1 MGEVV
6 RRILDS
12 TAFLKEFEKIRAIP
26 DEAERNK
33 QEEMLQ
39 EIFDKLIDWD
49 NYLHEYEYKQHCQ
62 EVLSRGVKATSLDW
76 QTVAAQW
83 DDLFAAKMPQAVRD
97 EIHYEQFKWHIFSY
111 EELHALH
118 REDAQ
123 SAFDQQKKD
132 TAYVLFQY
140 ENRAYRLENA
150 SLLKSEDL
158 EQGYTYTDYYIFDE
172 QRRWTYVHTHE
183 LQCGPYF
190 YQAK

>member
-26 DEAERNK
+26 DEAERSK

-39 EIFDKLIDWD
+39 EIFDKIIDWD

-62 EVLSRGVKATSLDW
+62 DVLSRGVKAISLDW
-76 QTVAAQW
+76 QTAAAQW

-97 EIHYEQFKWHIFSY
+97 EIHYEQFKWHLFSY
-111 EELHALH
+111 NKLSALQADQA
-118 REDAQ
+118 RA
-123 SAFDQQKKD
+123 AFNQQEKD
-132 TAYVLFQY
+132 TVYVLFQY

-150 SLLKSEDL
+150 SLLKTEDL
-158 EQGYTYTDYYIFDE
+158 DVDSSDVYIFDE

>member
-39 EIFDKLIDWD
+39 EIFDKIIDWD
-49 NYLHEYEYKQHCQ
+49 DYLHEYEYKQHCQ
-62 EVLSRGVKATSLDW
+62 DVLSRGVKAISLNW

-111 EELHALH
+111 NKLSALQADQA
-118 REDAQ
+118 RI
-123 SAFDQQKKD
+123 AFNQQEKD
-132 TAYVLFQY
+132 TVYVLFQY

-150 SLLKSEDL
+150 SLLKAEDL
-158 EQGYTYTDYYIFDE
+158 DVDSSDVYIFDE

>member
-26 DEAERNK
+26 DEAERSK

-39 EIFDKLIDWD
+39 EIFDKIIDWD
-49 NYLHEYEYKQHCQ
+49 DYLHEYEYKQHCQ
-62 EVLSRGVKATSLDW
+62 DVLSRGVKATSLDW

-83 DDLFAAKMPQAVRD
+83 DDLFAAKIPQAVRD
-97 EIHYEQFKWHIFSY
+97 EIHYEQFKWHLFSY
-111 EELHALH
+111 NKLSALQ
-118 REDAQ
+118 A
-123 SAFDQQKKD
+123 DQARASFNQQEKD

-150 SLLKSEDL
+150 SLLKAEDL
-158 EQGYTYTDYYIFDE
+158 DVDSSDVYIFDE
-172 QRRWTYVHTHE
+172 QRRWTYSHTHE

-190 YQAK
+190 YQEK

>member
-26 DEAERNK
+26 DEAERSK

-39 EIFDKLIDWD
+39 EIFDKIIDWD
-49 NYLHEYEYKQHCQ
+49 LYVSEYEYKQHCQ
-62 EVLSRGVKATSLDW
+62 EVLSRGVKAISLDW
-76 QTVAAQW
+76 QTAAAQW

-97 EIHYEQFKWHIFSY
+97 EIHYEQFKWHLFSY
-111 EELHALH
+111 NKLSALQADQA
-118 REDAQ
+118 RA
-123 SAFDQQKKD
+123 AFNQQEKD
-132 TAYVLFQY
+132 TVYVLFQY

-150 SLLKSEDL
+150 SLLKTEDL
-158 EQGYTYTDYYIFDE
+158 DVDSSDVYIFDE

>member
-26 DEAERNK
+26 DEAERSK

-39 EIFDKLIDWD
+39 EIFDKIIDWD

-62 EVLSRGVKATSLDW
+62 EVLSRGVKAISLDW
-76 QTVAAQW
+76 QMVAAQW

-111 EELHALH
+111 NKLSALQ
-118 REDAQ
+118 A
-123 SAFDQQKKD
+123 DQ
-132 TAYVLFQY
+132 A
-140 ENRAYRLENA
+140 RASFNQQE
-150 SLLKSEDL
+150 
-158 EQGYTYTDYYIFDE
+158 
-172 QRRWTYVHTHE
+172 
-183 LQCGPYF
+183 
-190 YQAK
+190 

>member
-26 DEAERNK
+26 DEAERSK

-39 EIFDKLIDWD
+39 EIFDKIIDWD
-49 NYLHEYEYKQHCQ
+49 DYLHEYEYKQHCQ
-62 EVLSRGVKATSLDW
+62 EVLSRGVKAISLDW

-97 EIHYEQFKWHIFSY
+97 EIHYEQFKWHLFSY
-111 EELHALH
+111 NKLSALQ
-118 REDAQ
+118 A
-123 SAFDQQKKD
+123 DQARASFNQQEKD

-150 SLLKSEDL
+150 SLLKAEDL
-158 EQGYTYTDYYIFDE
+158 DVDSSDVYIFDE

>member
-26 DEAERNK
+26 DEAERSK

-39 EIFDKLIDWD
+39 EIFDKIIDWD
-49 NYLHEYEYKQHCQ
+49 LYVSEYEYKQHCQ
-62 EVLSRGVKATSLDW
+62 EVLSRGVKAISLDW
-76 QTVAAQW
+76 QTAAAQW

-111 EELHALH
+111 NKLSALQ
-118 REDAQ
+118 A
-123 SAFDQQKKD
+123 DQARASFNQQEKD

-150 SLLKSEDL
+150 SLLKAEDL
-158 EQGYTYTDYYIFDE
+158 DVDSNDVYIFDE
-172 QRRWTYVHTHE
+172 QRRWTYIHTHE

>member
-26 DEAERNK
+26 DEAERSK

-39 EIFDKLIDWD
+39 EIFDKIIDWD

-62 EVLSRGVKATSLDW
+62 EVLSRGVKAISLDW
-76 QTVAAQW
+76 QMVAAQW

-111 EELHALH
+111 NKLSALQ
-118 REDAQ
+118 A
-123 SAFDQQKKD
+123 DQARASFNQQEKD

-150 SLLKSEDL
+150 SLLKAEDL
-158 EQGYTYTDYYIFDE
+158 DVDSSDVYIFDE